1 MQDPWGHLGP
11 LYTRN
16 RGDLASCCFRRRRQ
30 PRCCCCWCR
39 RRFFSTRSTVAG
51 LIISCLKVFNPS
63 AYIFIL
69 MFFHPL
75 SMKKLSVM
83 ESRIQVLS
91 HELLGDGFVTLMS
104 MYFFGVGSN
113 CLFPFINVSSSLDP
127 WWRSIDMLSK
137 KMRATSTT

>member
-1 MQDPWGHLGP
+1 VLLVLLPP
-11 LYTRN
+11 
-16 RGDLASCCFRRRRQ
+16 
-30 PRCCCCWCR
+30 
-39 RRFFSTRSTVAG
+39 FSTRSKVAG

-104 MYFFGVGSN
+104 MFFFGSGAIAH
-113 CLFPFINVSSSLDP
+113 FHSL
-127 WWRSIDMLSK
+127 RSLVV
-137 KMRATSTT
+137 